1 MKENINNVDELNK
14 EHSINLINKFNHA
27 DDNYIFT
34 PQKVQNI
41 NIISQNDNINNI
53 QNIITF

>member
-41 NIISQNDNINNI
+41 NIISQNDNINH
-53 QNIITF
+53 